1 MAALASRSEGQK
13 QDRDVTTD
21 DVLRIL
27 ESFPEQKNLHL
38 NLLYDFYWEDSVDD
52 LALLLN
58 GWSGGLTLHH
68 HTGTTNPL
76 TITDAPT
83 MCLVLCSP
91 QNILQV
97 FGKLNER
104 FKGPRNPDVT
114 WLLVLE
120 NEEGQE
126 IMLTLEGI
134 LQEGT
139 YITLVIKD
147 AGGILDVFY
156 PRADTKGL
164 ISFEKRRRLNTRN
177 ETVTEKPLSYRR
189 DEYEKQYSDMKG
201 RELRVAANDNF
212 GFCSLG
218 AAFPGGNLRL
228 LSGIDVELLK
238 SLARVFNFT
247 YRVMRPAD
255 GLWGNPVPN
264 GTVSG
269 MIGMVARR
277 EADLAVCFISVTRD
291 RTTVVDFTYSYYRSV
306 IAVFSRAPR
315 QKDRAMAVLTPFTPQ
330 VWLCITL
337 SILILGAVISIKS
350 KVSDFLLKEEDDT
363 GWNLQ
368 WNTFNL
374 FRSLVSQ
381 GSDIYAKHWWTRIIL
396 LSWFVSCLTFS
407 ASYSG
412 MLTAALAQPAFDE
425 PVDSLKDLPKAVKEG
440 FTLGV
445 KAGTNIEYLFKE
457 ATEGIYKRTWEL
469 FDHGDRTRSFVD
481 DNVTGMKRV
490 LESDFLLIGMKVVCE
505 LLVMKMGRNK
515 FHIGRDDF
523 FPHSIAI
530 PLPRGAPYREAFDQ
544 VMMRMVEGGLIS
556 KWRGEEVRRV
566 EERTSDDAVTSQAY
580 AITLRHLQAAFF
592 ILITGLALATVSLI
606 VECTTWQTL
615 NRRALAL
622 IK

>member
-1 MAALASRSEGQK
+1 MASTLTCCSVWVAFIFLCDSEASNVQRQHRAALASRFEVQR

-21 DVLRIL
+21 DVLRML
-27 ESFPEQKNLHL
+27 ESFPDLNNLHL
-38 NLLYDFYWEDSVDD
+38 NLLYDFYWEDSLDN
-52 LALLLN
+52 LALSLY
-58 GWSGGLTLHH
+58 GWAGGLTLHH

-76 TITDAPT
+76 IFNDAPT
-83 MCLVLCSP
+83 VFLILCSP
-91 QNILQV
+91 LNIIQV
-97 FGKLNER
+97 FRKLKER
-104 FKGPRNPDVT
+104 FKGPQNADVT

-120 NEEGQE
+120 NKEAQE
-126 IMLTLEGI
+126 IMFSLEGI

-139 YITLVIKD
+139 YIVLVIKD
-147 AGGILDVFY
+147 ASGILNVFY
-156 PRADTKGL
+156 PRADVEGVV
-164 ISFEKRRRLNTRN
+164 SFKKRHRLDRRT
-177 ETVTEKPLSYRR
+177 ETDPEKPLSYRR
-189 DEYEKQYSDMKG
+189 DEYERQYSDMEG

-218 AAFPGGNLRL
+218 AAFLDGNLRL
-228 LSGIDVELLK
+228 LSGIDLELLK
-238 SLARVFNFT
+238 SLARTLNFT
-247 YRVMRPAD
+247 YRVTRPAD
-255 GLWGNPVPN
+255 GLWGNPLPN

-277 EADLAVCFISVTRD
+277 EADLAVCFISVTRE
-291 RTTVVDFTYSYYRSV
+291 RSTVVDFTYSYYRSV

-315 QKDRAMAVLTPFTPQ
+315 QKDRAMAILTPFTPQ

-337 SILILGAVISIKS
+337 SVLIVGASISINS
-350 KVSDFLLKEEDDT
+350 KVSGFLLKEEDS

-381 GSDIYAKHWWTRIIL
+381 GSDIPAKHWWTRIVL
-396 LSWFVSCLTFS
+396 LSWFVSCLTLS

-412 MLTAALAQPAFDE
+412 MLTAALAQPDFDD
-425 PVDSLKDLPKAVKEG
+425 PVDSLKDLPKAVEEG

-445 KAGTNIEYLFKE
+445 KEGTNIEYLFKE

-469 FDHGDRTRSFVD
+469 FDHRDRTRSFVD

-490 LESDFLLIGMKVVCE
+490 LESNFLLIGMKVVCE
-505 LLVMKMGRNK
+505 LLAMKMGRSK

-530 PLPRGAPYREAFDQ
+530 PLPIGAPYRETFDI

-556 KWRGEEVRRV
+556 KWREEEVRRV
-566 EERTSDDAVTSQAY
+566 EARTSDGVVESQVY
-580 AITLRHLQAAFF
+580 AITLKHLQV
-592 ILITGLALATVSLI
+592 IQR
-606 VECTTWQTL
+606 CTC
-615 NRRALAL
+615 
-622 IK
+622 